1 MNRDVL
7 KQVLKHTDELD
18 TTILL
23 LVNELEVDEDEIWD
37 TLNEMKRE
45 TEKDNFNLADYREMY

>member
-37 TLNEMKRE
+37 TLIEMKQE